1 MSTDNSRPT
10 VLAIDTS
17 GPVAGCAVLAGGRI
31 VHLTAMNHGLTHSET
46 IMPAV
51 DAALDAA
58 GLRCGDVDVFAA
70 VAGPG
75 SFTGVR
81 IGVCAVKALC
91 LAAGRPCARVDALE
105 AIAEGAAYEG
115 LICPI
120 LDARR
125 DQVYTALFR
134 REGGKLSRVCEDRAE
149 KLDELLNSL
158 PADETVYFTG
168 DGLNTYEGRIRGRMG
183 ERALSA
189 PMHLRVL
196 RASAACL
203 IAMTRPETIMDGS
216 HLTPAYLRLPQAER
230 ERNERLGKSAP

>member
-1 MSTDNSRPT
+1 M
-10 VLAIDTS
+10 
-17 GPVAGCAVLAGGRI
+17 
-31 VHLTAMNHGLTHSET
+31 HLTNHARTSAKAYLG
-46 IMPAV
+46 I
-51 DAALDAA
+51 ALA
-58 GLRCGDVDVFAA
+58 L
-70 VAGPG
+70 G
-75 SFTGVR
+75 STLM
-81 IGVCAVKALC
+81 AT
-91 LAAGRPCARVDALE
+91 PQ

-134 REGGKLSRVCEDRAE
+134 REGGELSRVWEDRAE

-168 DGLNTYEGRIRGRMG
+168 DGLNTYEGRIREKMG